1 MLGQTQL
8 QLVPCAQ
15 VKLSFNRSRSA
26 AVGAGFGD
34 QRRRSCMSEQERSW
48 EFDRNISIFP
58 DAALTFAEE
67 HRSNGLKKTEE
78 DRRQVLTP
86 DVSAF

>member
-1 MLGQTQL
+1 
-8 QLVPCAQ
+8 
-15 VKLSFNRSRSA
+15 
-26 AVGAGFGD
+26 
-34 QRRRSCMSEQERSW
+34 MSEQERSW
-48 EFDRNISIFP
+48 EFDRNVSIFP

-86 DVSAF
+86 DISAF